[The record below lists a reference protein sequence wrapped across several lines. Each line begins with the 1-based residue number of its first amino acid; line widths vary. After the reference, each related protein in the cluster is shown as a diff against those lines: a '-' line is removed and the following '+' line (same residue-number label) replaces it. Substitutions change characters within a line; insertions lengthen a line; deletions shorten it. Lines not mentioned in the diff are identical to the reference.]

1 MTNPHKLHTIHTKR
15 SMMFSEL
22 SKLMDFSSGQETE
35 FAKLLQ
41 ENVIGKQTENNKS
54 QTNSAL
60 IKLYILNDEVPV
72 FKVFHYLW
80 RIAPPDEKPLLT
92 LLLALYRDVLLS
104 DSLETVLKISPGFNV
119 PATSI
124 QDVIGS
130 KYPEKYT
137 PKTLL
142 SLSQNIA
149 SSWKQS
155 GHITGKRKNIR
166 TKVTP
171 GYHAVTFA
179 LFLGYMDGL
188 RGDFLFQPKWIKALD
203 STEKEIKSLAHEA
216 SKRDLISFQ
225 SAGSVT
231 VINFNLLIQKLNLH
245 GIEN

>member
-1 MTNPHKLHTIHTKR
+1 MTYPSKLQTVHSRRT
-15 SMMFSEL
+15 MMFDEL
-22 SKLMDFSSGQETE
+22 SKLMDFSSGDGTE
-35 FAKLLQ
+35 FNKLLK
-41 ENVIGKQTENNKS
+41 ENVIDKQTDINKS
-54 QTNSAL
+54 RTNGAL
-60 IKLYILNDEVPV
+60 LSLYLLNDEVPI
-72 FKVFHYLW
+72 FKMFHYLW
-80 RIAPPDEKPLLT
+80 GIAPDNEKRILA

-104 DSLETVLKISPGFNV
+104 DSLETVLKVSPGLSV
-119 PATSI
+119 TVSSL
-124 QDVIGS
+124 QDCIGAL
-130 KYPEKYT
+130 YPNKYT

-155 GHITGKRKNIR
+155 GHITGRYKNIR

-203 STEKEIKSLAHEA
+203 STEKELKALAHA
-216 SKRDLISFQ
+216 AAQRDLISFQ

-231 VINFNLLIQKLNLH
+231 VINFNLLIQKLNIH